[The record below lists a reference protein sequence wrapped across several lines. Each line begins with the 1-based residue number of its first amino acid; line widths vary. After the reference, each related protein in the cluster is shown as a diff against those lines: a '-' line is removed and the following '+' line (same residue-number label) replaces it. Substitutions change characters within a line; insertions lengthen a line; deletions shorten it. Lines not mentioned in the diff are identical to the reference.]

1 MTYVENAYEDVVY
14 QMLKSIEDGEYAGGE
29 KETVGIESTSVGLDM
44 TRSSFQTFT
53 LDQYTMICNKIKSG
67 ELVVAE
73 KNVTKDLAGN
83 KIRNVTVMMEN

>member
-1 MTYVENAYEDVVY
+1 
-14 QMLKSIEDGEYAGGE
+14 
-29 KETVGIESTSVGLDM
+29 
-44 TRSSFQTFT
+44 
-53 LDQYTMICNKIKSG
+53 MICNKIKSG